1 MIRTTCLEGGEANNH
16 GQSRGG
22 RSSVAG
28 LNVGGVDE
36 LNGRSVEFIS
46 LSRSLLR
53 PNDAKF
59 WGKSK
64 FRMLLSSQFDGKIV
78 KTFVVNFSTT
88 GSLEAL

>member
-1 MIRTTCLEGGEANNH
+1 VAPIRWHIIIRMTCLEGGEANNH

-22 RSSVAG
+22 RGSVVG

-64 FRMLLSSQFDGKIV
+64 LLD
-78 KTFVVNFSTT
+78 VVVESF
-88 GSLEAL
+88 